1 VTILWYIKASSNAIK
16 SQTININVFKFKIG
30 KVLPYI
36 LATKIDI
43 NNFKVK

>member
-1 VTILWYIKASSNAIK
+1 MVYKGIFECYIK